1 MLMEVGSRV
10 IKWRESKGL
19 STYKLAKLSGVSQ
32 TYLREIEQGS
42 KQPTV
47 EIVDKICTALGIT
60 LSEFFAEEEGSQID
74 TRAAHLADGATEL
87 PPEAEKELEQLME
100 YLRHKYG
107 KKQ

>member
-1 MLMEVGSRV
+1 MEIGSRV

-19 STYKLAKLSGVSQ
+19 STYKLAKLSSVSQ

-60 LSEFFAEEEGSQID
+60 LSEFFADEDGGSQID
-74 TRAAHLADGATEL
+74 TRAARLADGATEL